1 MREKSE
7 VSIIWAMIYQCLRVY
22 KQLESLFH
30 FYKDRGQ
37 ETLPTKIGLTGQ
49 MADFEPTKLELKK
62 EVRKWAFA
70 K

>member
-1 MREKSE
+1 
-7 VSIIWAMIYQCLRVY
+7 MIYECLHVHT
-22 KQLESLFH
+22 QLESLFH

-62 EVRKWAFA
+62 EVRK
-70 K
+70 